1 MKTTERLTRC
11 LVLLLGFSVLPAPAA
26 EAPPSTATAPSVEN
40 NRLPDGSTF
49 VSWETAPHWS
59 KTYHVD
65 QRNPVAADQNPG
77 TAEQP
82 WKTIQ
87 KAADTLQPGE
97 RVLIHAGTYREWVK
111 PRRGGTGPDAMIGY
125 QAVPGEEV
133 ILKGSELWKPAWS
146 QTANQVRPEGSPVTW
161 RAELAESARS
171 ASTFTRKN
179 FPKLEEW
186 KKTAPD
192 FYKETNPAND
202 LRCGQ
207 LFLDGEPLA
216 QAGSY
221 ADLLQTEHAFWV
233 EGDEAVHVR
242 LRGDASPAGRDF
254 EISVRE
260 QVFAPTEKF
269 LNYVRVG
276 GLKIRGAANGIP
288 IPYPQKG
295 AVSATLGHH
304 WIIED
309 CEIGHANGIGADIGG
324 QWWDLSEGR
333 MLGCHIVRRNHI
345 HHSGVCG
352 LAGWHAGANQH
363 LLIEDNLIEHCGLLP
378 IQLHQESGG
387 IKLHRVLGSLI
398 RRNVFRHNRNSAAL
412 WLDGGCANTRVT
424 QNLFHDTIGLGY
436 GAVFIEITQG
446 PNLIDNNIIVGSD
459 IHGIYATDM
468 ARLIVMQNLIAN
480 VGKGSAVHLF
490 RAGKWRFRD
499 QVPWEDE
506 QWVEGNVLAGVD
518 RYMQLPNLTST
529 SVANVL
535 GGRHADAGK
544 PFGLFSEFHPEK
556 NGEYDL
562 AAWSAMGLDASSIE
576 QPLAVV
582 FDEQTRELR
591 VKSTPPGAA
600 MPFAGVGVKVRL
612 PSMAGVFEFQQADF
626 LGFPRSPDALHAGP
640 LLNLPLDGTPIKV
653 DPRRLSQP

>member
-1 MKTTERLTRC
+1 MMTRRLFA
-11 LVLLLGFSVLPAPAA
+11 LSALLLLGIT
-26 EAPPSTATAPSVEN
+26 TATLHSASASVDGN
-40 NRLPDGSTF
+40 DRLPDGSTF
-49 VSWETAPHWS
+49 LSWELPPNWTR
-59 KTYHVD
+59 TYHVD
-65 QRNPVAADQNPG
+65 QRNPEASDQNPG
-77 TAEQP
+77 TAERP

-111 PRRGGTGPDAMIGY
+111 PVRGGTSAAAMIGY
-125 QAVPGEEV
+125 CAAEGEEV
-133 ILKGSELWKPAWS
+133 VLTGSDLWSAAWQSTTNQDRPAE
-146 QTANQVRPEGSPVTW
+146 APPTW
-161 RAELAESARS
+161 RAELPPVARGGSAFS
-171 ASTFTRKN
+171 RKN

-192 FYKETNPAND
+192 FFNETNPAND

-207 LFLDGEPLA
+207 MFLDGEPLA
-216 QAGSY
+216 QVGSY
-221 ADLLQTEHAFWV
+221 ADLLKTEHAFWV

-242 LRGDASPAGRDF
+242 LRDDASPAGRDF

-506 QWVEGNVLAGVD
+506 QWVEGNVFAGVD
-518 RYMQLPNLTST
+518 RYVQLPNLTST
-529 SVANVL
+529 SLANVL
-535 GGRHADAGK
+535 GGRHANAGT
-544 PFGLFSEFHPEK
+544 PFSLFSEYHPEK

-562 AAWSAMGLDASSIE
+562 AAWNAMGLDAASVE
-576 QPLAVV
+576 QPMEVV
-582 FDEQTRELR
+582 FDERTWELR

-640 LLNLPLDGTPIKV
+640 LLNLPLDGTPVKV
-653 DPRRLSQP
+653 DPRRLTQP